1 MGIVCY
7 LFRTPSF
14 TIAPMKSFLF
24 AVVFF
29 AGAALSAFSNTALA
43 NHEADFLAARE
54 AFRSGNISRF
64 DAMAARLQG
73 HVLEPYVAYMQ
84 LMLRIKDASP
94 EEIKGY
100 IQRNGDSFLADRLL
114 AEWLRML
121 AKNQRWE
128 LYLSEYPALI
138 TRDSDLV
145 CYALQARLALGDGA
159 ALAEAKPYWFN
170 AEEQPASCL
179 PLSDALAANGLLTVE
194 DVWARL
200 RLALEA
206 GNVSVAKHVALY
218 FPGQQ
223 EIPLR
228 EMERA
233 AENPLAFLDKL
244 PVDLKTR
251 AGRELTLFA
260 LYRVARSQPQ
270 QALPYWNSLHA
281 RFGAEEQAYGW
292 GQLAFHAARKHDP
305 AALAWFGKATG
316 TPLSDLQLAW
326 KARAALREQNWPE
339 VQAAIAAMTEAEQ
352 NQGSWRYW
360 KARAL
365 KAQGKAV
372 QGNAILAPL
381 SKEFNYYGQLAA
393 GELGAVMGSP
403 IESVKASSDEIR
415 AMERLPAIRRALAL
429 YEMNLRYEANREWMW
444 AVRGLDDRRLLA
456 AAEVAQRHGWYDRAI
471 STADKTQQLHD
482 FSLRFPSPHRDVMQE
497 KARQVGLDEAWVY
510 GLIRQESRFVQQA
523 RSGVG
528 ASGLMQLMPGTAR
541 WIAKRLGMK
550 SFSQSLVNQLDTNV
564 ALGTYYLKYVLDKL
578 DGQPLLATAAYNAG
592 PSRAI
597 RWRSE
602 TPMEGAIY
610 AETIP
615 FTETRGYVQKVMSN
629 AVYYGNQFG
638 QQLQSLK
645 QRLGTITRGSG
656 KTDCGT
662 EDERAPGCD

>member
-1 MGIVCY
+1 M
-7 LFRTPSF
+7 R
-14 TIAPMKSFLF
+14 FLF
-24 AVVFF
+24 IAVVFS
-29 AGAALSAFSNTALA
+29 AGAALSAFSNAALA
-43 NHEADFLAARE
+43 SHEADFLAARE

-64 DAMAARLQG
+64 DTMAARLQG
-73 HVLEPYVAYMQ
+73 HVLEPFVAYMQ
-84 LMLRIKDASP
+84 LMLHLKEASP
-94 EEIKGY
+94 EEIKGF

-121 AKNQRWE
+121 AKNQRWD
-128 LYLSEYPALI
+128 LYMSEYPALI
-138 TRDSDLV
+138 TKDSDLV
-145 CYALQARLALGDGA
+145 CYALQARIALGESA

-179 PLSDALAANGLLTVE
+179 PLSDALATSGLLTVE

-200 RLALEA
+200 RLTLEA
-206 GNVSVAKHVALY
+206 GNVSVAKHVARY

-228 EMERA
+228 ELERA

-244 PVDLKTR
+244 PVSLSTR

-260 LYRVARSQPQ
+260 LSRAARSQPQ
-270 QALPYWNSLHA
+270 QALPYWNALHS
-281 RFGAEEQAYGW
+281 RFSAEEQAYGW

-305 AALAWFGKATG
+305 AALAWFGKAAG
-316 TPLSDLQLAW
+316 THLSDLQLAW
-326 KARAALREQNWPE
+326 KVRAALREQNWPE
-339 VQAAIAAMTEAEQ
+339 VQAAIAAMSEAEQ

-365 KAQGKAV
+365 KAQGKLV

-393 GELGAVMGSP
+393 GEMGVVAGAP
-403 IESVKASSDEIR
+403 LESFKAGSDEIK
-415 AMERLPAIRRALAL
+415 AMEKLPAIRRALAL

-444 AVRGLDDRRLLA
+444 AVRGLDDRLLLA
-456 AAEVAQRHGWYDRAI
+456 AAEVAQRRGWYDRAI

-497 KARQVGLDEAWVY
+497 QARLVGLDEAWVY

-541 WIAKRLGMK
+541 WVAKRIGMK

-602 TPMEGAIY
+602 APMEGAIY

-629 AVYYGNQFG
+629 AVYYGHQFG

-662 EDERAPGCD
+662 DDERAPACD

>member
-1 MGIVCY
+1 M
-7 LFRTPSF
+7 
-14 TIAPMKSFLF
+14 
-24 AVVFF
+24 AVVLS
-29 AGAALSAFSNTALA
+29 AGAALSAFSNAA
-43 NHEADFLAARE
+43 SASHEADFFAARE

-64 DAMAARLQG
+64 DTMAARLQG
-73 HVLEPYVAYMQ
+73 HVLEPFVAYMQ
-84 LMLRIKDASP
+84 LMLRLKDSSP
-94 EEIKGY
+94 DEIKGY

-128 LYLSEYPALI
+128 LFMSEYPALI
-138 TRDSDLV
+138 NKDSDLV
-145 CYALQARLALGDGA
+145 CYALQARLASGEST

-179 PLSDALAANGLLTVE
+179 PLSDALATNGLLTVE

-200 RLALEA
+200 RLTLEA
-206 GNVSVAKHVALY
+206 GNVSVAKHVARY

-228 EMERA
+228 ELERA

-244 PVDLKTR
+244 PVSLSTR

-260 LYRVARSQPQ
+260 LSRAARSQPQ
-270 QALPYWNSLHA
+270 QALPYWNSLHS
-281 RFGAEEQAYGW
+281 RFSAEEQAYGW
-292 GQLAFHAARKHDP
+292 GQLALHAARKHDP
-305 AALAWFGKATG
+305 EALAWFGKAAG
-316 TPLSDLQLAW
+316 ARLSDLQLAW

-339 VQAAIAAMTEAEQ
+339 VQAAIAAMSEAEQ
-352 NQGSWRYW
+352 NQGSWRFW

-393 GELGAVMGSP
+393 GELGVVAGSP
-403 IESVKASSDEIR
+403 ADTFKAGSDEIK
-415 AMERLPAIRRALAL
+415 AMEKLPAIRRALAL
-429 YEMNLRYEANREWMW
+429 YEMDLRYEANREWMW

-456 AAEVAQRHGWYDRAI
+456 AAEVAQRRGWYDRAI
-471 STADKTQQLHD
+471 NTADKTQQLHD

-497 KARQVGLDEAWVY
+497 QARLAGLDEAWVY

-523 RSGVG
+523 RSSVG
-528 ASGLMQLMPGTAR
+528 ASGLMQLMPATAR
-541 WIAKRLGMK
+541 WVAKRMGMK
-550 SFSQSLVNQLDTNV
+550 NYNQSLVNQLDTNV

-597 RWRSE
+597 KWRSE
-602 TPMEGAIY
+602 APMEGAIY
-610 AETIP
+610 
-615 FTETRGYVQKVMSN
+615 
-629 AVYYGNQFG
+629 
-638 QQLQSLK
+638 
-645 QRLGTITRGSG
+645 
-656 KTDCGT
+656 
-662 EDERAPGCD
+662 